1 MTAGHVVETPSTPL
15 VKKSWIPLVLTLLVT
30 GFTLFLLFLMQSNS
44 VQAPPRTP
52 TRYIL
57 PDSFSG
63 SVKVYY
69 GVADSPALR
78 EQDGMRIAEIPNT
91 GYLLT
96 SSEPLYGQ
104 ARDEFVRLTEGG
116 EPVTLGYQYIR
127 DRKNGVTGDNKE
139 YFLRPE
145 ELQIRDGELLRH
157 GIVQLPEGTP
167 RYGVAYELFTV
178 RDDF

>member
-1 MTAGHVVETPSTPL
+1 MTTRQTVEIPPAPLVKRSWTPL
-15 VKKSWIPLVLTLLVT
+15 VMTLLVT
-30 GFTLFLLFLMQSNS
+30 GLTLLLLYLMRANS
-44 VQAPPRTP
+44 VEAPRRTP
-52 TRYIL
+52 TRYVL

-63 SVKVYY
+63 PVKVYY
-69 GVADSPALR
+69 GVAGSPALL
-78 EQDGMRIAEIPNT
+78 EDGGMRIAEIPNT

-104 ARDEFVRLTEGG
+104 ARDQFVRLVEGG

-157 GIVQLPEGTP
+157 GIVQLPEGIP